1 MIYNIRHDRGRTQEI
16 AERIRREKQVSQGW
30 GGGTSEN
37 LDLRTE
43 DFVKNTCSWYELST
57 TRIATNLSRMKEF
70 RDDDILVLPHLPEYG
85 VVSLHVVDGDFPCCY
100 EYDSS
105 DSTDQN
111 HRIKVKRSF
120 GMNGELPVQ
129 SVRLGLIQY
138 HAKLPWLRLP
148 VLPMPQ
154 FELIFAE
161 LVKKMSAEP
170 AGQTQYGPSELDD
183 FLRDMACSVDAVVTE
198 KMRKMRAGGG
208 AISFEALCEKIVLGS
223 GYGYEVVDRNK
234 YNREGGDLDLI
245 CKREG
250 RDFETGDVT
259 LCIQIKKHEGET
271 GEAAV
276 DQVIGMLPDWPDA
289 HGCVMSAADGFTED
303 AKKKARV
310 HGIKLLNRR
319 DIFRLLMPQ
328 LPDYFDP
335 EGGE

>member
-1 MIYNIRHDRGRTQEI
+1 MIYNFRHDRDRTQEI

-30 GGGTSEN
+30 GGGTSGN
-37 LDLRTE
+37 LGLHTK
-43 DFVKNTCSWYELST
+43 DFVSNTRSCYGLST

-85 VVSLHVVDGDFPCCY
+85 VVSLHIVDGNFPSCY
-100 EYDSS
+100 EYDPS

-120 GMNGELPVQ
+120 GMNGEI
-129 SVRLGLIQY
+129 SVWNVDLAPY
-138 HAKLPWLRLP
+138 HAKLRWLRLP

-154 FELIFAE
+154 FTIFE
-161 LVKKMSAEP
+161 KLVKEMSAES
-170 AGQTQYGPSELDD
+170 AGQAQYGPSELND
-183 FLRDMACSVDAVVTE
+183 FLYNMARSVGDKATE
-198 KMRKMRAGGG
+198 KMREMPASGG

-223 GYGYEVVDRNK
+223 GYGYKVVDRNR

-245 CKREG
+245 CQREG
-250 RDFETGDVT
+250 TVFETGDVT
-259 LCIQIKKHEGET
+259 LCIQIKKHEKKT
-271 GEAAV
+271 GEEAV
-276 DQVIGMLPDWPDA
+276 GQVVGMLEDRPSA
-289 HGCVMSAADGFTED
+289 HGCVMSAADGFTEEAEKMAD
-303 AKKKARV
+303 D
-310 HGIKLLNRR
+310 HGIALLNRR